1 MKRTLPSL
9 LLLWS
14 AAARAD
20 AGGDAV
26 VAWVDAGQSRAKS
39 HYLEYEATTTEP
51 GRGEKKLG
59 INVWIQG
66 DKRLSEFTAPAD
78 LKGTKV
84 LILSGTEM
92 YAYLPAFGKVRRIA
106 SHTTDQ
112 SAFGMVFSQD
122 DLATLRYGG
131 DYAAT
136 MKSEDDKAA
145 TVVLVPR
152 PGKAGY
158 PKLEMTVAKD
168 LKLPTEIKYFDGSGG
183 LLKTETRSGYTCE
196 TEVCVPSELK
206 MVDKNGLATVL
217 VRKKWKLN
225 APVSD
230 DLFSKRSL
238 DK

>member
-1 MKRTLPSL
+1 MMKLAPL
-9 LLLWS
+9 LLLLPAVALADTS
-14 AAARAD
+14 AD
-20 AGGDAV
+20 TV
-26 VAWVDAGQSRAKS
+26 VGWVDTGQSRAKS
-39 HYLEYEATTTEP
+39 HYLEYEATTDEP
-51 GRGEKKLG
+51 GRGQKKLG

-122 DLATLRYGG
+122 DLATLKYGG

-136 MKSEDDKAA
+136 LKAEDDKSA
-145 TVVLVPR
+145 TVVMVPR

-158 PKLEMTVAKD
+158 PKIEMTVAKD
-168 LKLPTEIKYFDGSGG
+168 LKLPTELKYYDGSGT

-196 TEVCVPSELK
+196 SEVCVPSQMK
-206 MVDKNGLATVL
+206 MVDKNGMSTLL
-217 VRKKWKLN
+217 VRKTWKLN
-225 APVSD
+225 APVAD
-230 DLFSKRSL
+230 DLMTKRSL